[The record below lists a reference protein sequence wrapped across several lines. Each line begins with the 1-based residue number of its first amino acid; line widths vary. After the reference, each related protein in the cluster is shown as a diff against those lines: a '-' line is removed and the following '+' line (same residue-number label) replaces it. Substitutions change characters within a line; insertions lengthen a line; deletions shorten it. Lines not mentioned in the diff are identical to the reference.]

1 MAFFH
6 SHLQTAAFIIAQYKG
21 DLPLSIYL
29 KNFFAKEKKYG
40 SKDRRNIAAF
50 CYAYYRVWSAMPGQ
64 DVQDVMIAGMFLTT
78 STPSQM
84 LAALKPEW
92 NEVTHA
98 SVEEKLELLHIKP
111 AALFPYFKEVSAGID
126 ATAFGLS
133 FLHQPK
139 LYIRLR
145 PNQLPSSNKKL
156 ATASLAFER
165 ITDTCLAFE
174 NGTKVEAVLEPNK
187 DYVVQDYNSQQT
199 LSVLDTVF
207 PASATINIWDCCAA
221 SGGKSIL
228 APDRLKNIQLTV
240 SDVRDTILANL
251 HKRFVSAAI
260 RNFHSFE
267 ADLTHTTSVTNR
279 FAGKPFDLVIC
290 DAPCTGSGT
299 WSRTPEQLAFFNP
312 AQIDQYSQLQKKITS
327 NVIAAI
333 KKGGYLLYITC
344 SVFKKENEEV
354 VKFLQ
359 EKYPI
364 TLVKQE
370 VLKGYDMRA
379 DSMFVALLRIA

>member
-1 MAFFH
+1 MAYFH
-6 SHLQTAAFIIAQYKG
+6 SHLQTAVSIINQYKG

-29 KNFFAKEKKYG
+29 KNFFAKDKKYG
-40 SKDRRNIAAF
+40 SKDRRSIAAL
-50 CYAYYRVWSAMPGQ
+50 CYAYYRVCSAMPGQ
-64 DVQDVMIAGMFLTT
+64 NSEEIMLAGMFLTT
-78 STPSQM
+78 STQSPM
-84 LAALKPEW
+84 LAALKPDW
-92 NEVTHA
+92 NEVVLLTM
-98 SVEEKLELLHIKP
+98 VKKLEILNVKP
-111 AALFPYFKEVSAGID
+111 ANLFPYFKEVTIGIEAG
-126 ATAFGLS
+126 AFGLA
-133 FLHQPK
+133 FLQQPR

-156 ATASLAFER
+156 AAAALTFER

-199 LSVLDTVF
+199 LSVLETVF
-207 PASATINIWDCCAA
+207 PANATINIWDCCAA

-228 APDRLKNIQLTV
+228 ATDRFKNIQLTV

-260 RNFHSFE
+260 KNFHSFE
-267 ADLTHTTSVTNR
+267 ADLSHATSVTNR

-312 AQIDQYSQLQKKITS
+312 AQIDQYSQLQKKIAG

-354 VKFLQ
+354 VEFLQ
-359 EKYPI
+359 EKYPTI
-364 TLVKQE
+364 LVKQE
-370 VLKGYDMRA
+370 VLKGYEMMA